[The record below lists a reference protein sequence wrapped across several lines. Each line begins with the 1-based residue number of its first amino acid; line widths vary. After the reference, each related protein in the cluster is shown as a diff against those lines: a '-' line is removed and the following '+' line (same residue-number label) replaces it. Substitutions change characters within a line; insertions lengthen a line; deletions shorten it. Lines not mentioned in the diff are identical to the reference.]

1 MFLDDV
7 SFVIIHLNFRGGDK
21 KGASWKS
28 EHCLAPSL
36 QGDACVVIRLT
47 EERSQIDFT
56 NLGPKKSNLIVGL
69 TLTMRSNHCS

>member
-36 QGDACVVIRLT
+36 QGDASEAIRLT
-47 EERSQIDFT
+47 EERSQIDFV
-56 NLGPKKSNLIVGL
+56 LVPVI
-69 TLTMRSNHCS
+69 

>member
-1 MFLDDV
+1 MFLDYV
-7 SFVIIHLNFRGGDK
+7 SFVVIHLNFLGGDK

-36 QGDACVVIRLT
+36 QGDARVVIRLT

-56 NLGPKKSNLIVGL
+56 YL
-69 TLTMRSNHCS
+69 